1 MSDGTQAV
9 PVCYRHPGRETWIT
23 CQRCGRPICPDCM
36 VSAAVGFQC
45 PSCVQ
50 QGSRETRSGQLP
62 YGGQPSANPALTSL
76 ALIVV
81 NIAVWV
87 AIRSDSALVDALALM
102 PQGGIRVENGTLTVV
117 DGVSMG
123 AWWQV
128 ITSGF
133 THVSV
138 IHIGMNML
146 ALYFLGPTLETVL
159 GRARMLAI
167 YVVSLLCGSAAVMLF
182 SNPHQQTLGASG
194 AIFGLLGALMVV
206 AYKVHGDLRTIGM
219 WLVLNL
225 VITFTVP
232 NISWQGHIGGLL
244 GGALLTAAFV
254 YAPRA
259 RRTVLQIGAVAALT
273 VIALALIVLRAAGL
287 GPLPLP
293 G

>member
-1 MSDGTQAV
+1 MSEGTQAV
-9 PVCYRHPGRETWIT
+9 PVCYRHPDRETWIT

-62 YGGQPSANPALTSL
+62 YGGTPSPNPALTSI
-76 ALIVV
+76 ALIVLNV
-81 NIAVWV
+81 AVWA
-87 AIRSDSALVDALALM
+87 AISTDKALVDALALM
-102 PQGGIRVENGTLTVV
+102 PQGGIRVENGVPQVV
-117 DGVSMG
+117 EGVSMG

-133 THVSV
+133 SHVEV

-146 ALYFLGPTLETVL
+146 ALYFLGPTLESVL
-159 GRARMLAI
+159 GRTRMLAV
-167 YVVSLLCGSAAVMLF
+167 YLVSLLCGSAAVMLF

-232 NISWQGHIGGLL
+232 NISWQGHVGGLL
-244 GGALLTAAFV
+244 GGALLTAAVV
-254 YAPRA
+254 YAPRP
-259 RRTVLQIGAVAALT
+259 RRMVVQVAAVASLS
-273 VIALALIVLRAAGL
+273 VLALALIVVRAADL
-287 GPLPLP
+287 GSVLIP

>member
-45 PSCVQ
+45 PACVQ

-62 YGGQPSANPALTSL
+62 YGGTPSANPALTSL
-76 ALIVV
+76 ALIVLNV
-81 NIAVWV
+81 AVWV
-87 AIRSDSALVDALALM
+87 AIRADSALIDSLALM
-102 PQGGIRVENGTLTVV
+102 PQGGIRVQGGSVQVV

-146 ALYFLGPTLETVL
+146 ALYFLGPTLESVL
-159 GRARMLAI
+159 GRVRMLAV
-167 YVVSLLCGSAAVMLF
+167 YLVSLLCGSAAVMLF

-206 AYKVHGDLRTIGM
+206 AYKVHGDVRTLGM

-232 NISWQGHIGGLL
+232 NISWQGHLGGLIGGGLL
-244 GGALLTAAFV
+244 AAVVV

-259 RRTVLQIGAVAALT
+259 RRAVAQVAAVVVLSVVALS
-273 VIALALIVLRAAGL
+273 LIGWRAADL
-287 GPLPLP
+287 GSVLVR
-293 G
+293 